1 MVFSVL
7 AISVAFVRVMRN
19 LCKGFLLFHRHYFPE
34 PKLSFYFHDTVVLL
48 PKLYLLHLLLFISR
62 TRFCYCFI
70 AGNDVKLLWFL
81 DIIMGKMFLSHRRI
95 FLSVNKWKSLYGYLN
110 FRCTNRTQIT
120 CSNPCSSGLLCE
132 QWLCS
137 FKHLVEQ
144 CLWGNTE
151 ILTRLATALNGHCTT
166 V

>member
-1 MVFSVL
+1 MVFGVL
-7 AISVAFVRVMRN
+7 TISVIFVRVIRN

-34 PKLSFYFHDTVVLL
+34 LKLSFYFHNTIVLL

-62 TRFCYCFI
+62 TCFCYCFI

-81 DIIMGKMFLSHRRI
+81 DIIMGKMFLSHRGI

-110 FRCTNRTQIT
+110 LRCTNHTQIT
-120 CSNPCSSGLLCE
+120 CSNPCLSGLLCE

-137 FKHLVEQ
+137 FKHLVLSHKH
-144 CLWGNTE
+144 CSTE
-151 ILTRLATALNGHCTT
+151 FLTRLATALNGQCTR